1 MSQIKSIVFDLDD
14 TICYPNHEY
23 KDAVNKYAKAK
34 PNFKVIESMRLLY
47 EKGYKIIIS
56 TARRMLTH
64 NGDIDLII
72 ADVGDITIEWLNS
85 YGVPYDELQ
94 WCKPYS
100 STYYVDDK
108 AMNIEAFYDW
118 MSHEWNE

>member
-34 PNFKVIESMRLLY
+34 PNLKVIESMRLLS
-47 EKGYKIIIS
+47 EKGYSIIIS

-72 ADVGDITIEWLNS
+72 ADVGDITVDWLERYN
-85 YGVPYDELQ
+85 VPFDELR
-94 WCKPYS
+94 WGKPYS

-108 AMNIEAFYDW
+108 AMNIEDFYKW
-118 MSHEWNE
+118 MDR